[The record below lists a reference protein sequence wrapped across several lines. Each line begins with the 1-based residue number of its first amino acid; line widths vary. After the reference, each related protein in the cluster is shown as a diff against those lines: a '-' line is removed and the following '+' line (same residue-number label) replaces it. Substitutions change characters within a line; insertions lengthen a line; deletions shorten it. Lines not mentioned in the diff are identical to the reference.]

1 MRYTVRPPTVC
12 ACFCVP
18 DSGVRDLGPSMVD
31 AATLDATTDEDASLA
46 DASADADAATAPD
59 GG

>member
-18 DSGVRDLGPSMVD
+18 DSGVRDLGPSVGD
-31 AATLDATTDEDASLA
+31 AATSDAAMDEDASPL
-46 DASADADAATAPD
+46 DASADADAMSD